1 MSVDITEDC
10 KMKIVKITL
19 GANQEIETLIDERYK
34 KSCKENN
41 LFAQVYYLNLLYNYC
56 DKKSD
61 EATQTDL
68 MLNGLLRKIEL
79 YFEIFCSRVKL

>member
-10 KMKIVKITL
+10 KMKIAKITL

-41 LFAQVYYLNLLYNYC
+41 LFYYLNLFYNYC